1 MIHQRVWREKEKVG
15 HRDTERNRDR
25 WRAEKKKTETWG
37 EDRMNSRVIEMEER
51 RREMCIWGM
60 WLKNWYL

>member
-25 WRAEKKKTETWG
+25 WRAEKKRLRLGEKTG
-37 EDRMNSRVIEMEER
+37 
-51 RREMCIWGM
+51 
-60 WLKNWYL
+60 